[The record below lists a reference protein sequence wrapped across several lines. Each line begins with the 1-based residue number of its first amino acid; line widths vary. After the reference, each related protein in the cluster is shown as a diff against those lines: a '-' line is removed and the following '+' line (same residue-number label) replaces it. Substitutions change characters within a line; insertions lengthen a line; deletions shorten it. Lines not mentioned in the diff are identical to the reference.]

1 MASAKSVKDAIKQGV
16 KPKSKKGKG
25 NVVGVKVTGTPTKKS
40 PSDKVESIVP
50 SLPAEKQG
58 LYINATRVSEN
69 KPVRVKATDIAATS
83 KQVYVNDIHSANP
96 QILAVNLLL
105 IIPNSAHII
114 LKVSEQ
120 EYTDLLASKEA
131 KSMNHLYSVVDNAVY
146 PSLTYGSWKL
156 REIKGELPTL
166 DQIDEYDAK
175 FKKMDVFF
183 HNHPVYGSV
192 ILGEDEADLEI
203 DFSEDEE
210 DEDDASEED
219 FEIDFS
225 EED

>member
-16 KPKSKKGKG
+16 KPKKKAKG
-25 NVVGVKVTGTPTKKS
+25 NVVGVKVTGTPKQKS
-40 PSDKVESIVP
+40 PSEKVESVVP

-69 KPVRVKATDIAATS
+69 KPIRVKATDIAATS

-120 EYTDLLASKEA
+120 EYTKLLASKEA

-156 REIKGELPTL
+156 DEITGELPTL

-183 HNHPVYGSV
+183 HNQPVYGSV
-192 ILGEDEADLEI
+192 ILGEDDDLEI
-203 DFSEDEE
+203 DFSEDDE